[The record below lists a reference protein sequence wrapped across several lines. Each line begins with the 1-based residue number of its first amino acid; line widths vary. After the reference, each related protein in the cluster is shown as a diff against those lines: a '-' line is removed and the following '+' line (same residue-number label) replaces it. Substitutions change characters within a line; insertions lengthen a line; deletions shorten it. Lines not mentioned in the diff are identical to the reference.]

1 MKLFLLGL
9 LSMIIFSVI
18 DSSIFLFVEEGVDD
32 FLIKK
37 TPLDHISRPLL
48 LSGFSASVA
57 ILCASS
63 IEHKLVEKFNI
74 VKHPVIDS
82 IGIIIGTIIVITC
95 YEIYKLNGG
104 RHEVATRA
112 NRNP

>member
-1 MKLFLLGL
+1 MLGL
-9 LSMIIFSVI
+9 VSLIIFSVI